1 MKLLLLLIACTLI
14 VYAGYTLV
22 MSIIDNNSSMFLV
35 AGAILCVAGVFCLI
49 ENKLNTDNP

>member
-22 MSIIDNNSSMFLV
+22 MSIIDNNGSMFLV
-35 AGAILCVAGVFCLI
+35 AGAILCVAGVLCLI
-49 ENKLNTDNP
+49 ENKLSSSK